1 MRRPIVLL
9 TVSLVLLVGCGG
21 GAVPTQAPAQQP
33 PAAQPTQASQP
44 TEAAAPVPAQPT
56 QFFFPTAAPA
66 ARPTLPPAA
75 TGRPDLRPPQ
85 SGGVLNPPTL
95 IPTRSGNTAVTSGQT
110 GWNTLRDPASGL
122 TFQYPADWRQAIN
135 PAAVNPKA
143 LTERIQISHL
153 SQPAGHNAIILI
165 DVRRSPGNL
174 LAWVKQQLPT
184 GSLMLDSNTLE
195 GGLKNLTDYNAKL
208 NSLPAIFVYQPE
220 HGSGTPDMAALFA
233 ADKQNVYQ
241 LTYHGDIPDDSAN
254 RLVYLRLLN
263 TVTLSGTT
271 TSGITLPQTAFTN
284 GIDLSQIK

>member
-1 MRRPIVLL
+1 MRRPIILL
-9 TVSLVLLVGCGG
+9 AAITLLLAAC
-21 GAVPTQAPAQQP
+21 APAATPAPAAPPQA
-33 PAAQPTQASQP
+33 PAAQPTQAPRP

-66 ARPTLPPAA
+66 AQPTPPPAA

-95 IPTRSGNTAVTSGQT
+95 IPTRTGNTAATSGQT

-122 TFQYPADWRQAIN
+122 IFQYPADWRQAIN

-184 GSLMLDSNTLE
+184 GSLMLDSTYLE

-208 NSLPAIFVYQPE
+208 NGLPAIFVYQPE

-241 LTYHGDIPDDSAN
+241 LTYHGDIPDDTAN